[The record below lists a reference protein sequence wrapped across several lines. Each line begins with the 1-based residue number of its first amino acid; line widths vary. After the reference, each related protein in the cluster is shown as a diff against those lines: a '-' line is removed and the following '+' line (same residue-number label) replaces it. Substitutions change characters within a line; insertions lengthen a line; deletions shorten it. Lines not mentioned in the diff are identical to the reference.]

1 MEPRNNRDFQTV
13 SLFTIL
19 ALLTALF
26 VLGIRAVL
34 FAPGSEVLKNRL
46 PAIEAEKTPGP

>member
-13 SLFTIL
+13 SLFMVL
-19 ALLTALF
+19 ALLTVLF

-34 FAPGSEVLKNRL
+34 FAPGNENPKFLL
-46 PAIEAEKTPGP
+46 PAIEAEKAPGR